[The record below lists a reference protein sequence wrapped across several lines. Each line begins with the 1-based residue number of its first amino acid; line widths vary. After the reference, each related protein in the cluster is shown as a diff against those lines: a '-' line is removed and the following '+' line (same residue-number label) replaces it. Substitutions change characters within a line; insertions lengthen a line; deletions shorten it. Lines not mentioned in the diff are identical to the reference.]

1 MVAGVPIS
9 RTTGPGRGRFI
20 QSLLAEYARDGLP
33 HERPQL
39 VLVKVHRSPR

>member
-1 MVAGVPIS
+1 MVAGVPIG

-20 QSLLAEYARDGLP
+20 QSLLPEHARDRLA

-39 VLVKVHRSPR
+39 VFVKAHRSPR